1 MPSTVRIAHTA
12 RIASKRLTPRMRN
25 IAKCRIAEFAGW
37 RAEDNCGEYETDG
50 PLHERASVAGRWVGR
65 TTFRLAHRR
74 ICWKIRSLCADG
86 IGVMA
91 DDEGRD
97 GGSWKWGIVSLRP
110 DEDLLHRIVDNLIE
124 VHSMPSDFVSVIQ
137 PTATKSSEGSGE
149 EAAARRPVPVLP
161 VRDTVLF
168 PHAVLPLTVGRDS
181 SIQLIQSLGEEKT
194 ILVVAQRDARQDSP
208 QAADLHHIG
217 TRATVHKVVKMPNQ
231 SLFVFTEGNERVRL
245 GEFAQLTPF
254 MTAEYEVIGDVEPA
268 ESPEAEALQRNVVG
282 QFQQIVTSSPTLSD
296 DLQTIA
302 INIDE
307 PGRLADFIASSLPFL
322 TTTDKQELLETP
334 DIAARLERINK
345 HLAKELEVQQLRN
358 KIQTEVQDSVQ
369 SSQRDYYLRE
379 QLKAIQKELGDV
391 DDTQKDIAELKEKIE
406 NAGMPEDVKKDA
418 LKELGR
424 LSRMNPAAADYSLTR
439 NYVEWRA
446 VLPWSKTSAG
456 EVDILKA
463 KEILDADHYGLKKVK
478 DRILDYLSVRRLK
491 PDMKGPILCFVG
503 PPGVGKTSLGR
514 SIARALDRKFSR
526 ISLGGMHDEAEIR
539 GHRRTYIGAL
549 PGQIIQHLKRVEVKD
564 PVFMLDE
571 IDKLGRDFRGDPAS
585 ALLETLDPEQNN
597 TFRDN
602 YLDQPFDLSK
612 VLFICTANQLDT
624 IPGPL
629 LDRME
634 IIELTGYTEE
644 EKVNIAI
651 KYLIPRQIKEN
662 GIKPEQIEFPKES
675 VHLIA
680 RHYTREAGV
689 RKLEQ
694 QIGTVCRKLARRIAE
709 GATEKLVITPEI
721 IHEFLGGIKVRVDTE
736 IAERTKRAG
745 VAVGLAW
752 TPAGGDVLFIEAN
765 RMKGKGGFT
774 ITGQIGDVMKESMQA
789 ALTWVRSNAASLG
802 LDEDFTKDTD
812 LHIHVPAGAIPKDG
826 PSAGVTMATAL
837 VSLLTDTPVHP
848 LTAMTGEITLSGN
861 VLPVGGIKEK
871 FLAAKRA
878 GVRDVILPTD
888 CRQQVEEDLTPDQI
902 EGVTLHYAT
911 RIEDVLAVALP
922 KTPREKVLDEVVRE
936 EVLHSAA

>member
-1 MPSTVRIAHTA
+1 
-12 RIASKRLTPRMRN
+12 
-25 IAKCRIAEFAGW
+25 
-37 RAEDNCGEYETDG
+37 
-50 PLHERASVAGRWVGR
+50 
-65 TTFRLAHRR
+65 
-74 ICWKIRSLCADG
+74 
-86 IGVMA
+86 MA
-91 DDEGRD
+91 
-97 GGSWKWGIVSLRP
+97 
-110 DEDLLHRIVDNLIE
+110 
-124 VHSMPSDFVSVIQ
+124 SDFVSVIQ
-137 PTATKSSEGSGE
+137 PTATKNGEGASAEGSGK
-149 EAAARRPVPVLP
+149 RPAPVLP

-208 QAADLHHIG
+208 QSADLYAIG

-231 SLFVFTEGNERVRL
+231 SLFVFTEGNERVHL
-245 GEFAQLTPF
+245 GEFTQLTPF
-254 MTAEYEVIGDVEPA
+254 MTAEYEAIADVEPQQ
-268 ESPEAEALQRNVVG
+268 SPEAEALQRNVVS

-334 DIAARLERINK
+334 DVSARLERINK

-379 QLKAIQKELGDV
+379 QLKAIQKELGDQ

-406 NAGMPEDVKKDA
+406 TAGMPEEVKKDA

-439 NYVEWRA
+439 NYVEWLA

-662 GIKPEQIEFPKES
+662 GIEGEKIEFPKDS

-694 QIGTVCRKLARRIAE
+694 QIGTVCRKVARKIAE
-709 GATEKLVITPEI
+709 GHTEKVVITPEVV
-721 IHEFLGGIKVRVDTE
+721 HEFLGGIKVRVDTE

-837 VSLLTDTPVHP
+837 VSLLTNTPVHP

-888 CRQQVEEDLTPDQI
+888 CKQQVDEDLSPDQT

-922 KTPREKVLDEVVRE
+922 KTSRERVLDEVVRE
-936 EVLHSAA
+936 EVIHAGV

>member
-1 MPSTVRIAHTA
+1 
-12 RIASKRLTPRMRN
+12 
-25 IAKCRIAEFAGW
+25 
-37 RAEDNCGEYETDG
+37 
-50 PLHERASVAGRWVGR
+50 
-65 TTFRLAHRR
+65 
-74 ICWKIRSLCADG
+74 
-86 IGVMA
+86 MA
-91 DDEGRD
+91 NE
-97 GGSWKWGIVSLRP
+97 
-110 DEDLLHRIVDNLIE
+110 
-124 VHSMPSDFVSVIQ
+124 FVSVIK
-137 PTATKSSEGSGE
+137 PNPKGSGTDGR
-149 EAAARRPVPVLP
+149 ARSYPVLP

-168 PHAVLPLTVGRDS
+168 PHAVLPLTVGRES

-194 ILVVAQRDARQDSP
+194 ILVVAQRDARQDVP
-208 QAADLHHIG
+208 AGADLHLIG

-231 SLFVFTEGNERVRL
+231 SLFVFTEGVERVRL
-245 GEFAQLTPF
+245 SQFTQDEPF
-254 MTAEYEVIGDVEPA
+254 LTAEFEVIDELAPDQT
-268 ESPEAEALQRNVVG
+268 PETEALQRNVLG
-282 QFQQIVTSSPTLSD
+282 QFQEIVTSSSTLSD

-302 INIDE
+302 LNIEE
-307 PGRLADFIASSLPFL
+307 PARLADFIAASLPFL
-322 TTTDKQELLETP
+322 TTADKQDLLETP
-334 DIAARLERINK
+334 DVKARLEKING
-345 HLAKELEVQQLRN
+345 HLAKELGVQQLRN
-358 KIQTEVQDSVQ
+358 KIQSEVQDSVQ
-369 SSQRDYYLRE
+369 QSQRDFYLRE
-379 QLKAIQKELGDV
+379 QMKAIQKELGDL
-391 DDTQKDIAELKEKIE
+391 DETQKDVAELKEKIE
-406 NAGMPEDVKKDA
+406 SAGMPDETKKDA
-418 LKELGR
+418 LKELAR
-424 LSRMNPAAADYSLTR
+424 LARMNPAAADYSLTR
-439 NYVEWRA
+439 NYVEWLA
-446 VLPWSKTSAG
+446 VLPWGKSSSG
-456 EVDILKA
+456 EVDIRKA
-463 KEILDADHYGLKKVK
+463 KDFLDEDHYGLKKVK

-514 SIARALDRKFSR
+514 SIARALGRKFSR

-549 PGQIIQHLKRVEVKD
+549 PGQIIQHLKRVEVND

-624 IPGPL
+624 IPAPL

-644 EKVNIAI
+644 EKVNIAER
-651 KYLIPRQIKEN
+651 YLVPRQIKEN
-662 GIKPEQIEFPKES
+662 GIAVAEGEQPLIVFPTES
-675 VHLIA
+675 VALIA

-694 QIGTVCRKLARRIAE
+694 LIGTVCRKTARQIAE
-709 GATEKLVITPEI
+709 GRAGTPEMPQLI
-721 IHEFLGGIKVRVDTE
+721 VTPAIVHEFLGGIKVRVDTE
-736 IAERTKRAG
+736 IAERTKRPG

-802 LDEDFTKDTD
+802 LDEDLLKDID

-837 VSLLTDTPVHP
+837 VSLLTDRPVRP
-848 LTAMTGEITLSGN
+848 LLAMTGEITLSGN

-878 GVRDVILPTD
+878 GVRDVILPID
-888 CRQQVEEDLTPDQI
+888 VKQNVEEDLTADQTS
-902 EGVTLHYAT
+902 GVTIHYAT

-922 KTPREKVLDEVVRE
+922 RTLNEAVAAEELRE
-936 EVLHSAA
+936 EVLTAAE

>member
-1 MPSTVRIAHTA
+1 
-12 RIASKRLTPRMRN
+12 
-25 IAKCRIAEFAGW
+25 
-37 RAEDNCGEYETDG
+37 
-50 PLHERASVAGRWVGR
+50 
-65 TTFRLAHRR
+65 
-74 ICWKIRSLCADG
+74 
-86 IGVMA
+86 
-91 DDEGRD
+91 
-97 GGSWKWGIVSLRP
+97 
-110 DEDLLHRIVDNLIE
+110 
-124 VHSMPSDFVSVIQ
+124 MPSDFVSVIQ
-137 PTATKSSEGSGE
+137 PTAAKSSEGTGAE
-149 EAAARRPVPVLP
+149 VVGKHPVPVLP

-194 ILVVAQRDARQDSP
+194 ILVVAQRDARQDAP
-208 QAADLHHIG
+208 VAADLFAIG

-231 SLFVFTEGNERVRL
+231 SLFVFTEGNERVHL
-245 GEFAQLTPF
+245 GEFGQQTPF
-254 MTAEYEVIGDVEPA
+254 MTAEYEAIADVEPQQT
-268 ESPEAEALQRNVVG
+268 PEAEALQRNVVS

-334 DIAARLERINK
+334 DVSARLERINK

-406 NAGMPEDVKKDA
+406 TAGMPEDVKKDA

-439 NYVEWRA
+439 NYVEWLA
-446 VLPWSKTSAG
+446 VLPWGKTSSG

-463 KEILDADHYGLKKVK
+463 KAILDEDHYGLKKVK

-514 SIARALDRKFSR
+514 SIAKALDRKFSR

-662 GIKPEQIEFPKES
+662 GITEENIEFPKDS

-694 QIGTVCRKLARRIAE
+694 QIGTVCRKVARKIAE
-709 GATEKLVITPEI
+709 GQTEKVVITPEI
-721 IHEFLGGIKVRVDTE
+721 VHEFLGGIKVRVDTE

-888 CRQQVEEDLTPDQI
+888 CKQQVDEDLTPDQT

-922 KTPREKVLDEVVRE
+922 KTQREKVQDEVVRE
-936 EVLHSAA
+936 EVLHATV

>member
-1 MPSTVRIAHTA
+1 MP
-12 RIASKRLTPRMRN
+12 N
-25 IAKCRIAEFAGW
+25 
-37 RAEDNCGEYETDG
+37 
-50 PLHERASVAGRWVGR
+50 
-65 TTFRLAHRR
+65 
-74 ICWKIRSLCADG
+74 
-86 IGVMA
+86 
-91 DDEGRD
+91 
-97 GGSWKWGIVSLRP
+97 
-110 DEDLLHRIVDNLIE
+110 
-124 VHSMPSDFVSVIQ
+124 DFVSVIQ
-137 PTATKSSEGSGE
+137 PKAAKNDGNDGSTGGN
-149 EAAARRPVPVLP
+149 RPVPVLP

-168 PHAVLPLTVGRDS
+168 PHAVLPLTVGRES

-208 QAADLHHIG
+208 QSADLYQIG

-245 GEFAQLTPF
+245 GKFAQLTPF
-254 MTAEYEVIGDVEPA
+254 MTAESEVIPDVEPDKT
-268 ESPEAEALQRNVVG
+268 PEAEALQRNVVG

-302 INIDE
+302 INIEE

-334 DIAARLERINK
+334 GVSARLERINK
-345 HLAKELEVQQLRN
+345 HLAKEIEVQQLRN
-358 KIQTEVQDSVQ
+358 KIQSEVQDSVQ
-369 SSQRDYYLRE
+369 QSQRDYYLRE
-379 QLKAIQKELGDV
+379 QMKAIQKELGDL

-406 NAGMPEDVKKDA
+406 NAGMPEETKKDS

-424 LSRMNPAAADYSLTR
+424 LSRMNPAAADYGLTR
-439 NYVEWRA
+439 NYVEWLS
-446 VLPWSKTSAG
+446 VLPWSKTSSG

-463 KEILDADHYGLKKVK
+463 KEILDEDHYGLKKVK

-597 TFRDN
+597 SFRDN

-644 EKVNIAI
+644 EKANIAV
-651 KYLIPRQIKEN
+651 KYLIPRQTKEN
-662 GIKPEQIEFPKES
+662 GIDAELIEFPMES
-675 VHLIA
+675 VHLVA

-694 QIGTVCRKLARRIAE
+694 QIGTICRKVARRIAE
-709 GATEKLVITPEI
+709 GKTEKLVITPEVV
-721 IHEFLGGIKVRVDTE
+721 HEFLGGIKVRVDTE

-765 RMKGKGGFT
+765 KMKGKGGFT

-789 ALTWVRSNAASLG
+789 ALTWVRSNAATLG
-802 LDEDFTKDTD
+802 LDEDFLKEID

-888 CRQQVEEDLTPDQI
+888 CKQQVDEDLTLDQVA
-902 EGVTLHYAT
+902 GVRIHYAS
-911 RIEDVLAVALP
+911 RIEEVLAVTLP
-922 KTPREKVLDEVVRE
+922 KTLTEKVHDEEVRE
-936 EVLHSAA
+936 EVIHAAV

>member
-1 MPSTVRIAHTA
+1 MP
-12 RIASKRLTPRMRN
+12 N
-25 IAKCRIAEFAGW
+25 
-37 RAEDNCGEYETDG
+37 
-50 PLHERASVAGRWVGR
+50 
-65 TTFRLAHRR
+65 
-74 ICWKIRSLCADG
+74 
-86 IGVMA
+86 
-91 DDEGRD
+91 
-97 GGSWKWGIVSLRP
+97 
-110 DEDLLHRIVDNLIE
+110 
-124 VHSMPSDFVSVIQ
+124 DFVSVIK
-137 PTATKSSEGSGE
+137 PSGSSSTKGTGETTPEGSSSPR
-149 EAAARRPVPVLP
+149 AIPVLP

-168 PHAVLPLTVGRDS
+168 PHAVLPLTVGRES

-194 ILVVAQRDARQDSP
+194 ILVVAQRDARQDAPVAS
-208 QAADLHHIG
+208 DMYSIG

-231 SLFVFTEGNERVRL
+231 SLFVFTEGNERVKV

-254 MTAEYEVIGDVEPA
+254 MTAEFEIIDDVDPVT
-268 ESPEAEALQRNVVG
+268 SPEAEALQRNVVS
-282 QFQQIVTSSPTLSD
+282 QFQSIVTSSPTLSD

-307 PGRLADFIASSLPFL
+307 PGRLSDFIASSLPFL
-322 TTTDKQELLETP
+322 TTTDKQELLEMPEVT
-334 DIAARLERINK
+334 ARLERINK

-369 SSQRDYYLRE
+369 QSQRDYYLRE
-379 QLKAIQKELGDV
+379 QLKAIQKELGDL
-391 DDTQKDIAELKEKIE
+391 DDTQKDIADLKEKIE
-406 NAGMPEDVKKDA
+406 NAGMPEETKKDA

-439 NYVEWRA
+439 NYVEWLA
-446 VLPWSKTSAG
+446 VLPWGKTSSG

-463 KEILDADHYGLKKVK
+463 KEILDEDHYGLKKVK

-662 GIKPEQIEFPKES
+662 GIDADLIEFPKES

-709 GATEKLVITPEI
+709 GKNEKLVITEAI

-736 IAERTKRAG
+736 IANRTKRAG

-765 RMKGKGGFT
+765 KMKGKGGFT

-789 ALTWVRSNAASLG
+789 ALTWVRSNAVSLG

-837 VSLLTDTPVHP
+837 VSLLTDVPIHP

-878 GVRDVILPTD
+878 GVLDVILPTD
-888 CRQQVEEDLTPDQI
+888 CKQQVDEDLTLEQI
-902 EGVTLHYAT
+902 SGVRIHYAA

-922 KTPREKVLDEVVRE
+922 TTPREALMDEVLRE
-936 EVLHSAA
+936 EVLEAAV